1 MGSSRSFTLGEI
13 ASQHLFGI
21 SLSQGVWAWK
31 LTGEVE
37 SSWVKRKRMN
47 EAFEKPRDA
56 NQSLNDKA
64 EKNKKVSPMDMD
76 TLQMAN
82 L

>member
-1 MGSSRSFTLGEI
+1 MNGL
-13 ASQHLFGI
+13 
-21 SLSQGVWAWK
+21 
-31 LTGEVE
+31 
-37 SSWVKRKRMN
+37 N

-64 EKNKKVSPMDMD
+64 EKNKKVSKMDMD

-82 L
+82 LYKYEVMFVFIWFL